1 MRGSVSRI
9 VRFDNEEE
17 FIDEMQAVFDV
28 FSELSSR
35 YGGGD
40 VIEGIILWDTIGI
53 QDDEGIKIFRVG
65 EFQMVRGSLNLP
77 VEKIFTLERFFDEME
92 SKWDELS
99 VEDIKYF
106 VDLMNESLGEERVYY
121 DAYDLGLER
130 GEAYIVIN
138 LRSLQYLDHV
148 VDVEDREA
156 FEWALST
163 LMKYI

>member
-1 MRGSVSRI
+1 MRGSVSKI
-9 VRFDNEEE
+9 VRFENEEE

-35 YGGGD
+35 YGGGN

-53 QDDEGIKIFRVG
+53 QDDEGIKVFRVG

-106 VDLMNESLGEERVYY
+106 VRRSHERKPGRRE
-121 DAYDLGLER
+121 GL
-130 GEAYIVIN
+130 
-138 LRSLQYLDHV
+138 L
-148 VDVEDREA
+148 
-156 FEWALST
+156 
-163 LMKYI
+163 